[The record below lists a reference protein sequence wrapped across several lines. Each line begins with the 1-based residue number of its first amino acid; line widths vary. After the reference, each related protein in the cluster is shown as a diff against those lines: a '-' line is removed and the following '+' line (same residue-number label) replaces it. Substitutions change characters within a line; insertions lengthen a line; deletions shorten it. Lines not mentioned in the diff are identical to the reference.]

1 MIGSLISLGFC
12 MTYAT
17 KGIQF
22 RKFLYAIKTL
32 KNSIT
37 NENNENIGD
46 ISSFQSFTTALAG
59 TVGNSN
65 IAGVATAISIG
76 GPGAAF
82 WMVIIA
88 PLGMATKF
96 VEVFL
101 SLKYFN

>member
-1 MIGSLISLGFC
+1 MIGALIALGFL

-65 IAGVATAISIG
+65 IE
-76 GPGAAF
+76 
-82 WMVIIA
+82 A
-88 PLGMATKF
+88 PVLHFGW
-96 VEVFL
+96 
-101 SLKYFN
+101 